1 MKHDFPLLH
10 LSDNQHI
17 TGQNKK
23 LSTSELTVSQNVV
36 DAAPVFGGANDLP
49 AELLRNKLG
58 EVKQAWLLRSRSLN
72 TREAYERDLS
82 QFMKFRGVDSEQLEQ
97 LLSVRPTHVAN
108 WIDTLMQDGC
118 TNSTVARKVSALRSL
133 FSYLKTYG
141 YTGANPAHSLFVKVP
156 PVAKE
161 GLTPELDPHK
171 CRELLDA
178 PDDSPA
184 GIRDAAIFASLAFG
198 AIRVGELVRLKV
210 KDYRETGVH
219 RVYDIYGKGGKHRR
233 IPLNPEAAENVEAY
247 LDIANLRDKPN
258 APLFLPTKTARGRGR
273 DGWQDSH
280 LTTRA
285 VQFLLEKYC
294 KQLNFPRGISIHS
307 LRVTALSQARRQGFD
322 IIDLQAFAGH
332 STAEVTQRY
341 IRSEKRLAES
351 PAYAIRYD

>member
-1 MKHDFPLLH
+1 MHNLPHLH
-10 LSDNQHI
+10 MSDNQHI
-17 TGQNKK
+17 TGQNEI
-23 LSTSELTVSQNVV
+23 LSTAELTVSQNAGEV
-36 DAAPVFGGANDLP
+36 APVFGGGVDLP
-49 AELLRNKLG
+49 VEVLRNKID
-58 EVKQAWLLRSRSLN
+58 EVKQAWLLKSRSAN

-82 QFMKFRGVDSEQLEQ
+82 QFMVFHGVDPEQLEQ
-97 LLSVRPTHVAN
+97 LLSVRPMHVAN
-108 WIDTLMQDGC
+108 WIDTLMQEGC

-141 YTGANPAHSLFVKVP
+141 YTGANPAHSHFVRVP
-156 PVAKE
+156 PVAKD

-184 GIRDAAIFASLAFG
+184 GKRDAAIFASLAFG

-210 KDYRETGVH
+210 KDYRTTGVH
-219 RVYDIYGKGGKHRR
+219 RVFDIYGKGGKHRR
-233 IPLNPEAAENVEAY
+233 IPLNPEAAEKLEAY
-247 LDIANLRDKPN
+247 LDVANLRDTPN
-258 APLFLPTKTARGRGR
+258 TPLFRPTLTARGRGN
-273 DGWQDSH
+273 DGWQNSH

-285 VQFLLEKYC
+285 VQFLLEKYS
-294 KQLNFPRGISIHS
+294 KQLNFPHGISVHS

-332 STAEVTQRY
+332 ATAEVTQRY
-341 IRSEKRLAES
+341 IRSEKRMADS